1 VYELSGQWDDAKKL
15 TEQAL
20 SLLEGQAAAEAA
32 YRWEW
37 QLGRL
42 YRQQAQPSQGIAAYQ
57 RSLTALAAVRQN
69 LLLIDP
75 QVQFSFRDN
84 VEPIY
89 RELVSLLLGSQTGDA
104 VDEVDQTSLRLAVK
118 TLDALQ
124 LTELENFLG
133 CNLSNLIN
141 LSESSSDP
149 NAAKIYPIILP
160 DQLAIIVDIPSQPL
174 ALRSVPVTQAEVES
188 TLTSLRNSLTL
199 PGKTPDVIA
208 AASQVY
214 QWLMTP
220 IEPLLAANSQIETL
234 VFVPD
239 GPLRNIPIGVL
250 YDGDRYL
257 IEKDYALAIAPQLT
271 LFAPRPSPEPLK
283 ILRGGIGLPQ
293 KIRGQSFPAID
304 LLESEL
310 DQIPAALTASPSLL
324 NEAFTKANIEQQL
337 ATQQYSAIHWK
348 THGVF
353 SSTPAETFL
362 VAYQDGIS
370 ANELSTLIRSASQSE
385 PLELLVLSAC
395 SSAQGDRRAV
405 LGLAGIA
412 VRAGTRST
420 LSTLWR
426 ADDGA
431 NTELMSIFYQGLNEG
446 LSKAKALQKAQ
457 QSLLTE
463 AGYPAPYYWASYVL
477 VGNWL

>member
-1 VYELSGQWDDAKKL
+1 MLW
-15 TEQAL
+15 
-20 SLLEGQAAAEAA
+20 
-32 YRWEW
+32 
-37 QLGRL
+37 
-42 YRQQAQPSQGIAAYQ
+42 
-57 RSLTALAAVRQN
+57 RS
-69 LLLIDP
+69 
-75 QVQFSFRDN
+75 
-84 VEPIY
+84 
-89 RELVSLLLGSQTGDA
+89 
-104 VDEVDQTSLRLAVK
+104 
-118 TLDALQ
+118 
-124 LTELENFLG
+124 
-133 CNLSNLIN
+133 
-141 LSESSSDP
+141 
-149 NAAKIYPIILP
+149 
-160 DQLAIIVDIPSQPL
+160 
-174 ALRSVPVTQAEVES
+174 
-188 TLTSLRNSLTL
+188 
-199 PGKTPDVIA
+199 
-208 AASQVY
+208 
-214 QWLMTP
+214 
-220 IEPLLAANSQIETL
+220 
-234 VFVPD
+234 
-239 GPLRNIPIGVL
+239 
-250 YDGDRYL
+250 
-257 IEKDYALAIAPQLT
+257 
-271 LFAPRPSPEPLK
+271 RPSSPYLPHDLAQNRSK

-310 DQIPAALTASPSLL
+310 DQIPAVLTASPSLL

-370 ANELSTLIRSASQSE
+370 ANELSSLVRSASQAE

-405 LGLAGIA
+405 LGLAGMA

-446 LSKAKALQKAQ
+446 LPKAKALQKAQ
-457 QSLLTE
+457 QSLLSE